1 MTREFWDQRFGG
13 EDYVYGTAPN
23 AFLRVQAERLAP
35 GARVLL
41 PGDGEGRNGVWLAER
56 GMEVLSV
63 DASPVGLGKAQRLAA
78 ARGVRIATECADLTL
93 WRWPEAAFDAVAAM
107 FLHLPPDARATVHRR
122 IVAALRPGGTVI
134 LEAFRPAQL
143 GYASGGPKDVAML
156 YTPEQ
161 LTADFAGLDVRLCE
175 EALVDLDE
183 GTFHAGV
190 AATLRFVGVKPEA

>member
-1 MTREFWDQRFGG
+1 MTREFWDERFGG

-23 AFLRVQAERLAP
+23 AFLRAQAERLAP

-63 DASPVGLGKAQRLAA
+63 DASPVGLDKARRLAA
-78 ARGVRIATECADLTL
+78 ARGVRIATACADLT
-93 WRWPEAAFDAVAAM
+93 RWSWPVAAFDAVAVV
-107 FLHLPPDARATVHRR
+107 FLHLPPEARVVVHRR
-122 IVAALRPGGTVI
+122 IVAALRPGGAAI

-143 GYASGGPKDVAML
+143 DYASGGPKDAAML

-183 GTFHAGV
+183 GAFHAGA
-190 AATLRFVGVKPEA
+190 AATVRFVGVKPEA